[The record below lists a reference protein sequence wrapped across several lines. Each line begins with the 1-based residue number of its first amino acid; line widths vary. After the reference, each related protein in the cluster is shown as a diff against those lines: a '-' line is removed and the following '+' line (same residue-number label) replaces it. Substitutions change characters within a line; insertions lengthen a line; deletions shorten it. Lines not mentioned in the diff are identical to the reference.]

1 MPLSVFCGLVIAG
14 KFLPRKSTVVGPAFA
29 VPNRRKRSA
38 ELSSVCVAAKAPLST
53 LVSSTVVFKIQVVL
67 VDQFATEFVK
77 LPSRSLI
84 APPSM

>member
-1 MPLSVFCGLVIAG
+1 
-14 KFLPRKSTVVGPAFA
+14 
-29 VPNRRKRSA
+29 
-38 ELSSVCVAAKAPLST
+38 
-53 LVSSTVVFKIQVVL
+53 VL